1 MNAKV
6 LLVDDE
12 TGVLD
17 LSARSLLSSSTLA
30 EREGAPP
37 FVVETATSPLD
48 ALALIT
54 NHGPYAVVV
63 SDHRMPGMTGVEL
76 LERIRAI
83 EPSTVRVILTG
94 NADVST
100 AIEAVN
106 CGAVFRFLTK
116 PCPPKALTAAIVAGL
131 RQHQLIHAER
141 RVLEQTVGGIVQVLT
156 EILTLLNPV
165 AAGRA
170 QRMRRYVEHMA
181 KRLKLQNRWQL
192 EVAAMLSHLGSLP
205 LAVHGGEAIGK
216 PPAASDVSD
225 FSLEDHPAVAQALL
239 KHIPRFEGV
248 AAIIAAQRAPV
259 DPQDVG
265 VPVVDRD
272 EIRLGGQM
280 LRVAMEFDI
289 GLSAGLGRSG
299 ALARLTHRPGEFEPE
314 LVRCLNDV
322 LLPSLTFEPR
332 TIALGSLKAGMVLD
346 EDLRSERGL
355 LLMSRGQEI
364 TGSMLTRL
372 HSVAPKAWFASKLR
386 VLTPRLTERPGSP
399 ESADVHK

>member
-1 MNAKV
+1 MNTKV

-12 TGVLD
+12 TSVLD
-17 LSARSLLSSSTLA
+17 LSSRSLLSSATLA

-37 FVVETATSPLD
+37 FVVETATSPFD
-48 ALALIT
+48 ALALIA

-63 SDHRMPGMTGVEL
+63 SDYRMPGMTGVEL

-83 EPSTVRVILTG
+83 DASTVRVILTG

-116 PCPPKALTAAIVAGL
+116 PCPPKALTSAIAASL

-165 AAGRA
+165 AACRA

-181 KRLKLQNRWQL
+181 RRLNLRNRWEL
-192 EVAAMLSHLGSLP
+192 EVAAMLSHLGSLT
-205 LAVHGGEAIGK
+205 LAVDGGDATGE
-216 PPAASDVSD
+216 PPPPIDAPDAA
-225 FSLEDHPAVAQALL
+225 LQDHPAVTQALL

-248 AAIIAAQRAPV
+248 AAMIAAQRDPV
-259 DPQDVG
+259 DPRDVG
-265 VPVVDRD
+265 VPLASRD

-289 GLSAGLGRSG
+289 GLAAGHGRSG

-314 LVRCLNDV
+314 LVRSLNDV

-332 TIALGSLKAGMVLD
+332 KIALGSLKAGMVLD

-364 TGSMLTRL
+364 TGSILTRL

-386 VLTPRLTERPGSP
+386 VLTPRLDDGNP
-399 ESADVHK
+399 ADRSGDA

>member
-12 TGVLD
+12 TSVLD

-48 ALALIT
+48 ALALIS

-63 SDHRMPGMTGVEL
+63 SDYRMPGMTGVEL
-76 LERIRAI
+76 LERTRTI

-116 PCPPKALTAAIVAGL
+116 PCPPKALTTAIVASL

-141 RVLEQTVGGIVQVLT
+141 RVLEQTVAGIVQVLT

-165 AAGRA
+165 AACRA

-181 KRLKLQNRWQL
+181 TRLKLQNRWQL
-192 EVAAMLSHLGSLP
+192 DVAAMLSHLGSLT
-205 LAVHGGEAIGK
+205 LAVDGGEADGE
-216 PPAASDVSD
+216 PPAPADASAPQ
-225 FSLEDHPAVAQALL
+225 DHPAIAQALL

-259 DPQDVG
+259 DPRDVG
-265 VPVVDRD
+265 VPIVDRD
-272 EIRLGGQM
+272 EIRLGGQA
-280 LRVAMEFDI
+280 LRVAMEFDN
-289 GLSAGLGRSG
+289 GLAAGLGRSG

-332 TIALGSLKAGMVLD
+332 TIALGALKAGMVLD

-355 LLMSRGQEI
+355 LLMSRGQEM

-372 HSVAPKAWFASKLR
+372 HTAAPKAWFATKLR
-386 VLTPRLTERPGSP
+386 VLTPRLDEPP
-399 ESADVHK
+399 ESPDVLK